1 MRRCKDRSWILF
13 TEIQMLSS
21 EVQTTCV
28 IIQIQWSKP
37 KMVTGYGLRFN
48 QNPVYGQIVSSGL
61 NLIFYWNMNPHWK
74 FGWHIAIS

>member
-1 MRRCKDRSWILF
+1 MHRCKDRSWIMF

-37 KMVTGYGLRFN
+37 KMIQFADTDCVSTRTLST
-48 QNPVYGQIVSSGL
+48 VSSG
-61 NLIFYWNMNPHWK
+61 
-74 FGWHIAIS
+74 